1 MSRARRH
8 RRRGATLAMARALGA
23 PLAEVRIPSH
33 VTRAPAGWRVD
44 WFAVL
49 RDMATKGAA

>member
-1 MSRARRH
+1 
-8 RRRGATLAMARALGA
+8 MARALGA